1 MIWKRFLAT
10 KVIKTPQMGESITE
24 GTLISW
30 LKQVGQNISRD
41 EQIATIET
49 DKVYNIDKIDVAVNS
64 PENGVLEELFF
75 KEGDTVQVG
84 GDLFRITVD
93 NGIGGIV
100 GQPSKPSTAPSSEGK
115 ANKLS
120 HPNESSQSQTQK
132 SIPTRAPLIK
142 FLGPRKLLWE
152 VQSSGNIDA
161 KSPQSMPKKFEK
173 SVVEIVPE
181 RFRRTNLSAVEIE
194 AIDVII
200 FNLVWLLSVIKQYFE
215 STSCLFH
222 LIIKFQLPPK

>member
-1 MIWKRFLAT
+1 
-10 KVIKTPQMGESITE
+10 MGESITE

-30 LKQVGQNISRD
+30 LKQVGQPISRD

-49 DKVYNIDKIDVAVNS
+49 DKVYKIDKIDVPVNS
-64 PENGVLEELFF
+64 PENGILEELFF

-84 GDLFRITVD
+84 RDLFRITVD
-93 NGIGGIV
+93 NGAGGMV
-100 GQPSKPSTAPSSEGK
+100 GQPSKPNTSPSSEGK
-115 ANKLS
+115 ANKIS
-120 HPNESSQSQTQK
+120 NPKESSQSQIQK

-152 VQSSGNIDA
+152 VQSPNNNDA
-161 KSPQSMPKKFEK
+161 KLVQSTPTKIEK

-181 RFRRTNLSAVEIE
+181 RFRRTTLSAAEME
-194 AIDVII
+194 AIDVIL

-215 STSCLFH
+215 AAM
-222 LIIKFQLPPK
+222 